1 MSVPRASATVLGL
14 ALLGAIGATGEEPAT
29 GAATLK
35 AVASGRV
42 VRIVRTDSGKPV
54 LEEQVRADVLD
65 VTQSVHEPYL
75 FVAPSGE
82 DLAPYFMGLLDAR
95 SARWAVK
102 LSQDESLDTP
112 TCLGLSAS
120 GRFVAFEGGT
130 SASARDLMIYDLRAK
145 AVAHRTTIHGGGA
158 QEFVPRWQPEDRL
171 EYELDAGPRVAGQPP
186 LPDRSGRFNTYA
198 QKAVWQDGRE
208 TRLPEYRKSF
218 VE

>member
-1 MSVPRASATVLGL
+1 MIGFQRAFRTLL
-14 ALLGAIGATGEEPAT
+14 ALTLWGSTPAPAQEPVP
-29 GAATLK
+29 AAAELK
-35 AVASGRV
+35 AIASGRA
-42 VRIVRTDSGKPV
+42 VRVMRSGKVV

-95 SARWAVK
+95 SGRWALK
-102 LSQDESLDTP
+102 LSQDDSLDTP

-130 SASARDLMIYDLRAK
+130 SASARDLMVYDLQAK
-145 AVAHRTTIHGGGA
+145 AVAHRTTVHAGA
-158 QEFVPRWQPEDRL
+158 EEFVPRWLANDRL
-171 EYELDAGPRVAGQPP
+171 EYEIDAGARVAGQPP
-186 LPDRSGRFNTYA
+186 LGKTGRFNTYA

-208 TRLPEYRKSF
+208 TRLPQYRKSF

>member
-1 MSVPRASATVLGL
+1 MSVSRASVAVLGL
-14 ALLGAIGATGEEPAT
+14 ALLGGIAAPAEEPAA
-29 GAATLK
+29 GAAGLK
-35 AVASGRV
+35 AIASGRV
-42 VRIVRTDSGKPV
+42 VRVVRAASGKSV

-95 SARWAVK
+95 TSRWAVK

-130 SASARDLMIYDLRAK
+130 SASARDLMIYDLQAK
-145 AVAHRTTIHGGGA
+145 AVAHRTTIHAGGA
-158 QEFVPRWQPEDRL
+158 QEFVPRWQPDDRL
-171 EYELDAGPRVAGQPP
+171 EYEIDAGPRVVGQLP
-186 LPDRSGRFNTYA
+186 LPKGSSRFNTYA
-198 QKAVWQDGRE
+198 QKAAWQDGRE
-208 TRLPEYRKSF
+208 TRLPQYRKSF